1 MKKTF
6 TSLLLAS
13 IALLSACAP
22 NVDKQA
28 STEYVDAANNVI
40 SAKKLFENADF
51 AQALSKFEQARA
63 QVNNIPTKYPSS
75 AIALKLVSES
85 DVMLAM
91 FELEEI
97 DSIIEKLKTITSA
110 SNQKIARTVA
120 IAELAD
126 SHAKLYNCVINSE
139 DLSDKEKSDIISANK
154 KLTVLARNA
163 KTKNAKN
170 DVTSEKTVSP
180 TQKKKL
186 SEQEV
191 KTLLDDAQKNA
202 TRCAFEISA
211 SEELLKKSE
220 LVDETFRAEF
230 SKILRK
236 GHSRAKIITIAKLR
250 EIACANLAAAAA
262 KSGDDELALEI
273 ISQIKNPEAFE
284 DVFSKLASS
293 LGKTKNYPAALAIAS
308 NVKNQKIKD
317 AFLMELS
324 QNVAEQN
331 RILAA
336 IEIAKQISSVKERNI
351 ALAKIAVFT
360 YDKSDYKN
368 FVTAMSNFDISDLSF
383 SSEFSKYAKKECKT
397 YIAGTLATLAKI
409 TIPINKKIAKILT
422 DIAKKEYTQNSNFNS
437 EIELLIAENLL
448 ALDALNEVLDFANR
462 SKSPMSRAKIAMKI
476 VAKDKPMALKILADT
491 QEEISPE
498 GAVEFSFLVETSTL
512 SDEEKTKSLEKF
524 LKLK

>member
-1 MKKTF
+1 MKKNFVLLSF
-6 TSLLLAS
+6 TLIS
-13 IALLSACAP
+13 LLSACAP
-22 NVDKQA
+22 DVDKQA
-28 STEYVDAANNVI
+28 STEYVAAAN
-40 SAKKLFENADF
+40 SAMDAKRSFEGADF
-51 AQALSKFEQARA
+51 AQALSRFEQARA
-63 QVNNIPTKYPSS
+63 QVNNIPIKYPSS

-85 DVMLAM
+85 DVMLAI

-97 DSIIEKLKTITSA
+97 DNIIEKLKTITNA

-120 IAELAD
+120 IAELTD
-126 SHAKLYNCVINSE
+126 SHAKLYNCVINSD
-139 DLSDKEKSDIISANK
+139 DLSEKEKSEIISANK
-154 KLTVLARNA
+154 KLSILARNA
-163 KTKNAKN
+163 NTKNKPEA
-170 DVTSEKTVSP
+170 VSQKTISSTP
-180 TQKKKL
+180 KKKL
-186 SEQEV
+186 SEQEI
-191 KTLLDDAQKNA
+191 KTLLGDAQKNA

-230 SKILRK
+230 SKILRQ

-284 DVFSKLASS
+284 EVFSKLASS

-308 NVKNQKIKD
+308 NVKTQKTKD
-317 AFLMELS
+317 AFLSELS

-331 RILAA
+331 RISAA
-336 IEIAKQISSVKERNI
+336 IEIAKQISSVKDRNI
-351 ALAKIAVFT
+351 ALAKIAVLS
-360 YDKSDYKN
+360 YDKNDYKN
-368 FVTAMSNFDISDLSF
+368 FVATMSNFDVSDLSF
-383 SSEFSKYAKKECKT
+383 SSEFSKYAKQECKT

-422 DIAKKEYTQNSNFNS
+422 DIAKNEYTQNTNFNP

-448 ALDALNEVLDFANR
+448 ALDALNEVSDFANR
-462 SKSPMSRAKIAMKI
+462 SKSPMNRAKIAMKI
-476 VAKDKPMALKILADT
+476 VAKDKPMALKILEET
-491 QEEISPE
+491 REEILPE
-498 GAVEFSFLVETSTL
+498 QGVEFAFFIETSSLTN
-512 SDEEKTKSLEKF
+512 EEKTKSLEKF